1 MDVSHGPPADG
12 NLLDLL
18 NTSSSTT
25 IITARQPST
34 RLVSLSVPH
43 LLFILYCYTCEKK
56 IIMRAVLV
64 LLAVATTG
72 TNAFAPSAFSSRRSS
87 STQVQ
92 MSAEGEVS
100 RTGFLKQMA
109 GAAVAATL
117 VGNPFAALA
126 ETLPSGVDVKV
137 IKKGDG
143 PIPDIGELAAI
154 RFRAF
159 AGANKIDD
167 IFDTPEPYY
176 TRIGNGGLIKVSG
189 IKDIIHSLFKACF
202 DRTVGI
208 SHL

>member
-1 MDVSHGPPADG
+1 
-12 NLLDLL
+12 
-18 NTSSSTT
+18 
-25 IITARQPST
+25 
-34 RLVSLSVPH
+34 
-43 LLFILYCYTCEKK
+43 
-56 IIMRAVLV
+56 MRAVLV

-72 TNAFAPSAFSSRRSS
+72 TNGFAPSAFSSRRSS

-154 RFRAF
+154 RFKAF
-159 AGANKIDD
+159 AGDNKIDD

-176 TRIGNGGLIKVSG
+176 TRIGNGGLIKGVEDVLPTMRIGDRWELTIPGNLAFGPKGRPASAG
-189 IKDIIHSLFKACF
+189 KPRIPGDQTIIFEVEMVGLPGKEQELIDIIG
-202 DRTVGI
+202 D
-208 SHL
+208 